1 MMEDGAGTA
10 APPAA
15 RLAAAAV
22 LEEVGIIKLVFTPAG
37 LTVRTEHLEVIGVPA
52 PAAEALT
59 VAVGPELLSIVGL
72 RVPDQVVVALPPAEV
87 LHLPALVDAVVH
99 LAALADRISK
109 VGGKETTG
117 EEINVEID
125 EMIGETVA
133 VVDLVVL
140 VGETGEEIVVL
151 AGETKIGV
159 TDSLGLTGEVM
170 AVVEDLVG
178 GLTVVSVAITAD
190 PRGGETAIRAL
201 HPEAVGTVGDIRL
214 DQVSPAASTR
224 TEMTGKIAE
233 TAEMKGPAAAA
244 EVEIAEKEDLE
255 VIRVEVV
262 MILDLTV
269 LVMNTAVEVNPPR
282 RSDLQSVN
290 LKS

>member
-1 MMEDGAGTA
+1 MMEDGVGTA

-15 RLAAAAV
+15 RPAAAAV
-22 LEEVGIIKLVFTPAG
+22 LEEVDIIKLVFTPAG
-37 LTVRTEHLEVIGVPA
+37 LTARIEHLEVIGVPA

-59 VAVGPELLSIVGL
+59 VAVGPELLNIVGL

-133 VVDLVVL
+133 VVDLAVL

-151 AGETKIGV
+151 AGETKIEV

-178 GLTVVSVAITAD
+178 GLTVASVATAD

>member
-1 MMEDGAGTA
+1 MMEDGVGTA

-15 RLAAAAV
+15 RPAAAAV
-22 LEEVGIIKLVFTPAG
+22 LEEVDIIKLVFTPAG
-37 LTVRTEHLEVIGVPA
+37 LTVRIEHLEVIGVPA

-133 VVDLVVL
+133 VVDLAVL

-151 AGETKIGV
+151 AGETKIEV

-190 PRGGETAIRAL
+190 PRGGGTAIRAL

>member
-15 RLAAAAV
+15 RPAAAAV
-22 LEEVGIIKLVFTPAG
+22 LEEVDIIKLVFTPAG
-37 LTVRTEHLEVIGVPA
+37 LTVRIEHLEVIGVPA

-59 VAVGPELLSIVGL
+59 VAVGPELLNIVGL

-133 VVDLVVL
+133 VVDLAVL

-151 AGETKIGV
+151 AGETKIEV